1 MARFQAAA
9 GRQLAEAEAGLRAA
23 LADAAALA
31 AYVDGGGAASEAGA
45 LFGLLA
51 AFAADLDAAHEENAA
66 ADAKARRNPGAG

>member
-31 AYVDGGGAASEAGA
+31 A
-45 LFGLLA
+45 
-51 AFAADLDAAHEENAA
+51 FAADLDAAHEENAA